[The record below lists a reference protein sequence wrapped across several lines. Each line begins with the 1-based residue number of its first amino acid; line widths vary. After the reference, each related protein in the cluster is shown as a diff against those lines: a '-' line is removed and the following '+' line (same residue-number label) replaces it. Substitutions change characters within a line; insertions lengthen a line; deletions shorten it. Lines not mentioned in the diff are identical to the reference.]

1 MLTVAVVYDFT
12 TEKIP
17 NELIIIG
24 LISGLAYRLLC
35 GKDISVGKLMLDLF
49 FPLILF
55 FLFFVLRLFGAGD
68 IKLLMVCGLF
78 LGTNNN
84 LRCICL
90 ALAVAAMN
98 GLLRLFIHGKF
109 RKRFDSLLR
118 HVKTSLCVIKQG
130 GREIDSYLTK
140 EKAEKVA
147 KVHFSLP
154 ILLGVTL
161 TLLFT

>member
-1 MLTVAVVYDFT
+1 MVYDFT

-24 LISGLAYRLLC
+24 LVSGLIYRLLY
-35 GKDISVGKLMLDLF
+35 GKDISVGKLMLDLI

-68 IKLLMVCGLF
+68 IKLLMVCGLY

-98 GLLRLFIHGKF
+98 GLLRLFIHGKL

-140 EKAEKVA
+140 EKAEKIA
-147 KVHFSLP
+147 KVHFSMP
-154 ILLGVTL
+154 ILIGVTL
-161 TLLFT
+161 TLLIT